1 MKFAVCMNFAA
12 KSGGSSLKYTVSN
25 ILDEIDDGG
34 AEQLQADLSTF
45 SSPQNAEIEDFI
57 RNKAIG

>member
-1 MKFAVCMNFAA
+1 M
-12 KSGGSSLKYTVSN
+12 KYTVSN